1 MKMGVLVA
9 LLLVLFV
16 VSATAAADLPV
27 NRVVL
32 FSSGV
37 GYFQR
42 GGEIEG
48 DTTVELSFNI
58 DQINDMLKS
67 MTVQDL
73 GGGSVGAVTYAPRDP
88 LSHTLQSFAVDVL
101 NNDTLAELLT
111 SLTGEKVTVSIG
123 GETHSGTIVGVE
135 SRPTAEGE
143 VVVDVQVLNLL
154 TDGGVTQLP
163 IPSMKSISLAE
174 ETLSADMHKA
184 LSAIADARDKDK
196 KGVSIAFHGDKKREV
211 RVGYLLGTPVW
222 KTSYRL
228 LVDDEKSYL
237 QGWAIVEN
245 TTDSDWDDVSLS
257 LISGQPISFISDL
270 YQPLYVDRPVIRPQ
284 VARQMGP
291 QVYGGAV
298 EEAEEDMAVSREA
311 EAGRGPQGPK
321 GAPPPPRA
329 MMKAAP
335 EGAEPAPAMDM
346 AFRGGGVQAQ
356 AQGEKVGELFQ
367 YAIDQPVT
375 IPRQR
380 SAMIPIVNQDIEG
393 TKVSIYNAD
402 VNRDHPLNGLRLKNS
417 TKLHLMCG
425 PITVFEDNV
434 YAGDAMI
441 EDLPPGDKRLVS
453 YAVDLAVRVDPE
465 SNSRSA
471 SRRVAMKIVNGVMH
485 TSQKYHQESIY
496 TIKNT
501 ASEARTVVIEH
512 DIRSGWN
519 LVEPKEADEKTA
531 DLYRFDVEVKA
542 GETAKFTVLEERPIS
557 DTVALV
563 QASVDQI
570 DMLIS
575 DVEISD
581 KMKDALQKIK
591 GLQGRIADLQDQIDD
606 RKERLEEINS
616 EQERIRQNMAE
627 LSHDSDLYQTYVK
640 KLTDQEKEFE
650 TLQGEINGLEKQLRD
665 VRSELRDY
673 VDGLSIE

>member
-9 LLLVLFV
+9 LLLVIFV
-16 VSATAAADLPV
+16 ALAATAADLPV

-48 DTTVELSFNI
+48 DTTVELSFKI
-58 DQINDMLKS
+58 DQINDILKS

-111 SLTGEKVTVSIG
+111 SLTGEQVTVSIG
-123 GETHSGTIVGVE
+123 GETRRGTIVGVE

-143 VVVDVQVLNLL
+143 VVVDVEVLNLL
-154 TDGGVTQLP
+154 TDAGVTQVP
-163 IPSMKSISLAE
+163 IASVKSITLDDES
-174 ETLSADMHKA
+174 LSADMHRA
-184 LSAIADARDKDK
+184 LAVIADARDKDK

-228 LVDDEKSYL
+228 LADDEKSYL

-298 EEAEEDMAVSREA
+298 EEAEDEMAVRREGAGA
-311 EAGRGPQGPK
+311 EGPR
-321 GAPPPPRA
+321 GAPPAPA
-329 MMKAAP
+329 FMKAAP
-335 EGAEPAPAMDM
+335 QREDAAEAMDM

-356 AQGEKVGELFQ
+356 AEGAEVGELFQ

-375 IPRQR
+375 IPRQQ

-417 TKLHLMCG
+417 TELHLMGG

-453 YAVDLAVRVDPE
+453 YAVDLAVRVDPQ
-465 SNSRSA
+465 SSSRSA

-485 TSQKYHQESIY
+485 MSQKYHEESAY

-501 ASEARTVVIEH
+501 ASEPRTIIVEH

-519 LVEPKEADEKTA
+519 LVEPKEADEKA
-531 DLYRFDVEVKA
+531 AGVYRFDVVVKA
-542 GETAKFTVLEERPIS
+542 GETVQFAVVEERPIS

-563 QASVDQI
+563 QAGVDQI
-570 DMLIS
+570 EMLIS

-581 KMKDALQKIK
+581 EMKDALQKIK
-591 GLQGRIADLQDQIDD
+591 GMQRKIADLQQQITD

-640 KLTDQEKEFE
+640 KLADQEKEFE
-650 TLQGEINGLEKQLRD
+650 TLQGEINNLEKQLRD
-665 VRSELRDY
+665 ARSELRDY
-673 VDGLSIE
+673 VDALSIE